1 MLTVSEVS
9 QVTGIT
15 PRTLHYYHEIGLL
28 EPSHVAEN
36 GYRYYDQDALLRLQ
50 QILLYRELELPLSE
64 IRRILESKGFDLRT
78 ALRRHKREIEKKI
91 GRLRRLAATV
101 DETIH
106 HIEGG
111 TAMSESRMFGGF
123 TEKEEKAYS
132 AEAESMYD
140 GETVRESNRRWK
152 SYGTDKQE
160 QIIEEANRIYD
171 DLRELL
177 GEEPDAPTVQACIRR
192 WRDHMEYF
200 WTPSLE
206 QLIGLAEMYN
216 TDDRFKSKLQSLDPK
231 LPAFM
236 LEAVRHYVAAQRES
250 S

>member
-1 MLTVSEVS
+1 
-9 QVTGIT
+9 
-15 PRTLHYYHEIGLL
+15 
-28 EPSHVAEN
+28 
-36 GYRYYDQDALLRLQ
+36 
-50 QILLYRELELPLSE
+50 
-64 IRRILESKGFDLRT
+64 
-78 ALRRHKREIEKKI
+78 
-91 GRLRRLAATV
+91 
-101 DETIH
+101 
-106 HIEGG
+106 
-111 TAMSESRMFGGF
+111 
-123 TEKEEKAYS
+123 
-132 AEAESMYD
+132 MYD